1 MQHILLCKYLVVNIV
16 HNTFYFQDRHC
27 FTVTTELFIWVQKPV
42 LVVQGLFDIIL
53 LACVMDSLVA
63 GQSYFQFKA
72 SGSSRCCPHKCL
84 MPLKAVAIPVSVCK
98 EDYQPV
104 LEGYAATTEAEGSH

>member
-27 FTVTTELFIWVQKPV
+27 FTVTTELFTWVQKPV

-53 LACVMDSLVA
+53 
-63 GQSYFQFKA
+63 
-72 SGSSRCCPHKCL
+72 
-84 MPLKAVAIPVSVCK
+84 
-98 EDYQPV
+98 
-104 LEGYAATTEAEGSH
+104 